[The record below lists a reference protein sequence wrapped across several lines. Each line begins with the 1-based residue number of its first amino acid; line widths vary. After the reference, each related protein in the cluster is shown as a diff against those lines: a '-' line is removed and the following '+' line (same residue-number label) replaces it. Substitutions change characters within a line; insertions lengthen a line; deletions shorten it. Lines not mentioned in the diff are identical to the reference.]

1 MVRADFGLRNQY
13 VSASESLFPS
23 ETGAKAL
30 SFLRKLPNM
39 NPAKLFLTFVLCAV
53 SHLAHGEL
61 SLHPLF
67 SDHAVLQADLPLPV
81 WGKAAAGAEV
91 KVKFSGQ
98 EKTATA
104 DAEGRWQ
111 VVLDALKVSGEP
123 AEMSVQSGAESAS
136 VGDLLVGEVWVCS
149 GQSNMAMTVSRSID
163 LETTREEAATGK
175 FAGVR
180 LFKVPVAGADERQT
194 TVNAKWT
201 LSDAGTVPN
210 FSAAGFFFG
219 AALHRDLKVPVG
231 LIQSANGG
239 TNAYS
244 WINEQTFRE
253 DPVGAPSREY
263 YEAALAVYPAAKQKY
278 DAALANWSEKARQ
291 ARAEGKT
298 LAQRAPRPPQGP
310 DNPKRPTGHYNAMIA
325 PLQPYAI
332 RGAVWYQ
339 GEANSRPPFTTQY
352 RDLMFALVEDWRKDW
367 TLAVSAV
374 DMEHREFPFYLVQLP
389 NYAGGHEQGWPI
401 IREQM
406 FRFWKDGKNTGMVT
420 TIDVGD
426 ADDIHPRDKKPV
438 GERLARFARAH
449 TYGADIV
456 YHGPVYETMK
466 VVDDSIVLSF
476 GQVGGGLVA
485 SDKGPL
491 KYFEIAGEER
501 KFVPAQATIDGE
513 TVAVK
518 GEGIE
523 APVAV
528 RYAWSN
534 NPEDP
539 NFFNAEGLPASP
551 FRTDDWEIEIPK

>member
-1 MVRADFGLRNQY
+1 MVRAFSKMCNCLVLTRRR
-13 VSASESLFPS
+13 VFPS
-23 ETGAKAL
+23 DQEVKAL
-30 SFLRKLPNM
+30 SLLPTFSNM
-39 NPAKLFLTFVLCAV
+39 SPAKLFLTLSLCAA
-53 SHLAHGEL
+53 SSLARAEL

-67 SDHAVLQADLPLPV
+67 SDHGVLQAEEPLPV
-81 WGKAAAGAEV
+81 WGKATAGVEV
-91 KVKFSGQ
+91 KVAFAGQ

-104 DAEGRWQ
+104 NADGAWRI
-111 VVLDALKVSGEP
+111 VLDALKVSDEPGELI
-123 AEMSVQSGAESAS
+123 VQAGEETATVS
-136 VGDLLVGEVWVCS
+136 DLLVGEVWICS

-163 LETTREEAATGK
+163 LEATKEEAAAGK

-194 TVNAKWT
+194 TVDAQWT
-201 LSDAGTVPN
+201 LSDSAAVPN

-244 WINEQTFRE
+244 WINQQTFGE

-263 YEAALAVYPAAKQKY
+263 YEAALRVYPAAKKKY
-278 DAALANWSEKARQ
+278 DTARAAWAEKAKQ
-291 ARAEGKT
+291 ARADGKT
-298 LAQRAPRPPQGP
+298 FAQRAPRPPQGP

-339 GEANSRPPFTTQY
+339 GEANSRPPFTSQY
-352 RDLMFALVEDWRKDW
+352 RDLMFALVEDWRNDW
-367 TLAVSAV
+367 ATVSPWQV
-374 DMEHREFPFYLVQLP
+374 RRDFPFYLVQLP
-389 NYAGGHEQGWPI
+389 NFAGGHEQGWPI

-406 FRFWKDGKNTGMVT
+406 FRFWKDGTNTGMVT
-420 TIDVGD
+420 TIDVGE

-456 YHGPVYETMK
+456 YQGPIYETIK
-466 VVDDSIVLSF
+466 VVDDSVVLSF
-476 GQVGGGLVA
+476 GQAGGGLVA
-485 SDKGPL
+485 SDNGPL
-491 KYFEIAGEER
+491 KYFEIAGEDR
-501 KFVPAQATIDGE
+501 KFVAAQASIDGS
-513 TVAVK
+513 TVVVK
-518 GEGIE
+518 AAGVT

-534 NPEDP
+534 NPEAP

-551 FRTDDWEIEIPK
+551 FRTDDWEIEIP